1 MQDCS
6 GLLDTCQ
13 PPSPAA
19 ALRSGRQEA
28 LGPSALGRSHS
39 ANWPLPGEAG
49 GGGGGGGGTRR
60 TDTADESTLEAQG
73 PAAGGEDLSLL

>member
-19 ALRSGRQEA
+19 ALRSGGQEA
-28 LGPSALGRSHS
+28 LGPSALGGSHC

-49 GGGGGGGGTRR
+49 GGDGAGGWARR

>member
-6 GLLDTCQ
+6 RLLDTCQ

-19 ALRSGRQEA
+19 ALRSGGQEA
-28 LGPSALGRSHS
+28 LGPSALGGSHC

-49 GGGGGGGGTRR
+49 GGEGGGG
-60 TDTADESTLEAQG
+60 DK
-73 PAAGGEDLSLL
+73 EDGHS